1 MKGVIK
7 LVKENYSFLGSEED
21 YALYL
26 SCGDHKMQMEQERRI
41 LFYRLTS
48 DQLYFQKKKKDEFET
63 SFKEFVKNDN
73 VSKILKI
80 IIFQNLTLYSSDW
93 SKFSFYKKEILV
105 CVKYLQAGV
114 EQKFLLNSD
123 ASFAEVVSR
132 FTELVPAGDNCDYCV
147 YPYSPLEPSRIPFSP
162 VTKITERAV
171 IKKGT
176 VCKFQKYLYYFI
188 IYIFIV
194 HFGN

>member
-73 VSKILKI
+73 VSKMLKI
-80 IIFQNLTLYSSDW
+80 ILHKT
-93 SKFSFYKKEILV
+93 
-105 CVKYLQAGV
+105 
-114 EQKFLLNSD
+114 
-123 ASFAEVVSR
+123 
-132 FTELVPAGDNCDYCV
+132 
-147 YPYSPLEPSRIPFSP
+147 
-162 VTKITERAV
+162 
-171 IKKGT
+171 
-176 VCKFQKYLYYFI
+176 
-188 IYIFIV
+188 
-194 HFGN
+194 